1 MGELLYCHEPI
12 AALPY
17 YVEGIGMNLY
27 SMEELCYYIM
37 ENTFLLDNSF
47 MSEELCTWVE
57 KQMGLYKLAEQL
69 RDIMRGKG
77 LLSDFVLA
85 ILEQN
90 GYCTMKEMQQIV
102 LTIRQMEEKSDF
114 ECNKIRADQLMEKEK
129 YLAGIYEYKR
139 LLDSTD
145 AKEASALLRGNIYL
159 ETNQYEEAA
168 KCYEEAYRL
177 NESRESLRECLL
189 CFRCMHDETGFMRK
203 AMEHNIDDMGMQ
215 EIKNELSLAS
225 KSEALMQFEEQLEKL
240 AEAKEGTEKTLAKN
254 EISDII
260 FRWKEEYRRSCRV

>member
-27 SMEELCYYIM
+27 SM
-37 ENTFLLDNSF
+37 
-47 MSEELCTWVE
+47 EELCTWVE

-145 AKEASALLRGNIYL
+145 AKEASALLRGNIWHNLGTAYARL
-159 ETNQYEEAA
+159 FLFEEAA